1 MNTILFLR
9 PDGSVYN
16 STAPQSPQDIGVPD
30 KPAGLT
36 VKADFDKE
44 KWEWREPAPTMDE
57 AVAEKLAEINA
68 GYCRV
73 MDFIQA
79 GYPLD
84 EVLSWER
91 QATQARELMQN
102 PNAEAAFV
110 RTLAATKRITVEEL
124 CSRILANAASW
135 EPIAAMLTGCRQV
148 MEEKVFSAETVE
160 DILAIKVSYPV

>member
-1 MNTILFLR
+1 MFTFLR
-9 PDGSVYN
+9 IDGSSYR
-16 STAPQSPQDIGVPD
+16 APQAQSPQDIGVPD
-30 KPAGLT
+30 KPTSASNKLF
-36 VKADFDKE
+36 FDKE
-44 KWEWREPAPTMDE
+44 KWEWREPTPTMDE
-57 AVAEKLAEINA
+57 AVTEKLAEINA

-73 MDFIQA
+73 MDFVQA

-91 QATQARELMQN
+91 QATQARELIQN
-102 PNAEAAFV
+102 PDAEAKFV
-110 RTLAATKRITVEEL
+110 RTLAVTKGITVEEL

-135 EPIAAMLTGCRQV
+135 EPVAAMLTGCRQV